1 MRPSLGSVT
10 CDNARQTLAGSGL
23 ERVVTTGW
31 RRVVTTLLA
40 QIKPPTI
47 GANTES
53 LTGAG
58 AGDDEGAMR
67 LTKIS
72 SLAAAGL
79 QEMWPVRS
87 ARLSE
92 LGRCVNEHQSG

>member
-1 MRPSLGSVT
+1 
-10 CDNARQTLAGSGL
+10 
-23 ERVVTTGW
+23 
-31 RRVVTTLLA
+31 VTTLLA

-58 AGDDEGAMR
+58 ANDDEREKR

-79 QEMWPVRS
+79 QEMRPIW
-87 ARLSE
+87 ALA
-92 LGRCVNEHQSG
+92 